1 MRDAMKAKVRS
12 AEGDTLY
19 RRRNGIVE
27 PVFGILK
34 ETLGFRQW
42 SLRGLKKVTGEL
54 ALLVMA
60 DNIIRK
66 LAAKL
71 RQLGDEAPAVWQGT
85 RPVVA

>member
-1 MRDAMKAKVRS
+1 MKAKVRS
-12 AEGDTLY
+12 AEGDALY
-19 RRRNGIVE
+19 RRRKGIVE

-60 DNIIRK
+60 YNIRK

-71 RQLGDEAPAVWQGT
+71 RQLGDAAPGALRRTPRVG
-85 RPVVA
+85 V